1 MKRTVFLACAIAC
14 SVVFLGTAFEAPRT
28 GAPKFAGVF
37 SVAFLANCAEN
48 KWQFVR
54 NGLTTHK
61 ESSQVLREQRLAPSI
76 SYFGLDKDSISPYP
90 SNPFRRTGQA
100 QGNSRDCSRAGRRPN
115 RGSVRAYTLHLAA
128 SLERKPSEG

>member
-1 MKRTVFLACAIAC
+1 MKKTLFHLPKRCREP
-14 SVVFLGTAFEAPRT
+14 SRPHAP
-28 GAPKFAGVF
+28 APKFAGVF
-37 SVAFLANCAEN
+37 GVIFLANCAKN

-76 SYFGLDKDSISPYP
+76 SHFGLDKHSISPYP
-90 SNPFRRTGQA
+90 SNPFRRTGQG
-100 QGNSRDCSRAGRRPN
+100 QGNSRDCLRAGRRPN
-115 RGSVRAYTLHLAA
+115 RGFARAYTWHLAA